1 MKGRESEKGKI
12 DSGFRLVFQGSEST
26 KGAPFRLRVSVKVSS
41 GRKGDSV
48 SNSEPKSGNFE
59 FAPCATDALGY
70 SDSNIDDS
78 FSYHEGRSGLR
89 HSVLPHKKL
98 HLCIRKKIVVSLQL
112 SLRALSSNCSRSK
125 HLYFPINVVVSISSR
140 FLLQL

>member
-70 SDSNIDDS
+70 SDSIIDDF
-78 FSYHEGRSGLR
+78 FSYHGPTTLR
-89 HSVLPHKKL
+89 ITAHKTASM
-98 HLCIRKKIVVSLQL
+98 RPKKIVVSLQL